1 MVSLPSP
8 RLYFRPRLWASLEDY
23 RREDLAADVGAGVTV
38 ALVALPLA
46 MAFGIASGVR
56 PDQGIATAIVGGLL
70 VSLFGGSKVQIAGPA
85 GAFVGL
91 LYGVAEKYGVANL
104 LIATMMAGVLLFAMG
119 AFRLGT
125 LVRFIPVA
133 IVTGFTAG
141 IALIIALSQVRD
153 FLGLAVEK
161 MPSNFFSQLGILWA
175 NLHTMNWIAVT
186 IGLACLALIVAWPA
200 PQTAKPGNW
209 RFVTAKL
216 PSTVVVLAL
225 SAFAV
230 WALELQ
236 VETIGSRFGELP
248 RGLPTPELPRF
259 DWATAQ
265 NLFAPTVAI
274 ALLGAIESLLCA
286 RVADGLIGD
295 RHDPNQELMA
305 QGMANFVAP
314 LFGGIAV
321 TGTIARTMTNVR
333 AGARSPVAGIVHSVA
348 LFVVVLALAPQASY
362 IPLAALAAVLMWVAF
377 NMMPWRELRGL
388 PKFSMFYRA
397 ILVSTFLL
405 TVIFDLTVAVEVGL
419 VLSSLF
425 FIYRI
430 SSLTKVEPMPLGDRA
445 RLPDGRQVGAWEV
458 FGSIFFGSV
467 TKLESL
473 VDPRKPLPDVVIL
486 EMRKV
491 INIDTTGLDAL
502 ESLHNTLKRRGGRL
516 MLVEPNEQPLSLLK
530 RSGVLDDIG
539 AENVF
544 ASLEAG
550 LEAAAHPKPAAP

>member
-8 RLYFRPRLWASLEDY
+8 RLYFRPRLWASLKDY

-91 LYGVAEKYGVANL
+91 LYGVAEKYGVPNL

-175 NLHTMNWIAVT
+175 SLHTTNWIAVA
-186 IGLACLALIVAWPA
+186 IGLACVALIVAWPA

-248 RGLPTPELPRF
+248 RGLPTPQLPRF

-295 RHDPNQELMA
+295 RHDPTQELMA

-333 AGARSPVAGIVHSVA
+333 AGARSPIGRRDAADHS
-348 LFVVVLALAPQASY
+348 SSSR
-362 IPLAALAAVLMWVAF
+362 
-377 NMMPWRELRGL
+377 NN
-388 PKFSMFYRA
+388 
-397 ILVSTFLL
+397 LL
-405 TVIFDLTVAVEVGL
+405 G
-419 VLSSLF
+419 
-425 FIYRI
+425 
-430 SSLTKVEPMPLGDRA
+430 
-445 RLPDGRQVGAWEV
+445 
-458 FGSIFFGSV
+458 
-467 TKLESL
+467 
-473 VDPRKPLPDVVIL
+473 
-486 EMRKV
+486 
-491 INIDTTGLDAL
+491 
-502 ESLHNTLKRRGGRL
+502 
-516 MLVEPNEQPLSLLK
+516 
-530 RSGVLDDIG
+530 IG
-539 AENVF
+539 ACTGF
-544 ASLEAG
+544 TRGAFL
-550 LEAAAHPKPAAP
+550 